1 MNQINAK
8 NAYAAN
14 DTTYFPAI
22 DGQANEKENTLNVLD
37 EWQLSMVGGGDTIV
51 CW

>member
-8 NAYAAN
+8 NAYAA
-14 DTTYFPAI
+14 DDATYFPAI
-22 DGQANEKENTLNVLD
+22 DSQANEKENLLNVLD
-37 EWQLSMVGGGDTIV
+37 EWQLLMVGGGDTIV

>member
-8 NAYAAN
+8 NVYAAD
-14 DTTYFPAI
+14 DTIYFPAI
-22 DGQANEKENTLNVLD
+22 DGQTNEKENSLKVLD
-37 EWQLSMVGGGDTIV
+37 EWQLLMVGGGDGMV